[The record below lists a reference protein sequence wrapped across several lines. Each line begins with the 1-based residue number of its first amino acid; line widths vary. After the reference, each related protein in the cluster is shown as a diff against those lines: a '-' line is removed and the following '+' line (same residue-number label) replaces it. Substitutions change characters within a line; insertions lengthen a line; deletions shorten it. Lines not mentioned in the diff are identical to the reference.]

1 MSYSCPARGFA
12 ETMSF
17 NLYQRLHFTVEE
29 TEAQRQEKLGP
40 APAERPS
47 SGGSWTG
54 ESESTLKSFLG
65 GRNSLGKGSK
75 SWDVVFSWATG

>member
-1 MSYSCPARGFA
+1 M
-12 ETMSF
+12 
-17 NLYQRLHFTVEE
+17 
-29 TEAQRQEKLGP
+29 LGP

-47 SGGSWTG
+47 SGGSWKG